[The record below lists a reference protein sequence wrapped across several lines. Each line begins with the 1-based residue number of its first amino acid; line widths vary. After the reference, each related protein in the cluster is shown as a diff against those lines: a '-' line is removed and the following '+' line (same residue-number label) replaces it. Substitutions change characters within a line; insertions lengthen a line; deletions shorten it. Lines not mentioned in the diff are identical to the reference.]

1 MAKVIELIK
10 ESMKEKK
17 MTQTELAKSLGED
30 VRVINQQLNRQQDLK
45 AERFLEVMEHIGYR
59 VEMVDNDGMSELTKA
74 LLKYRRKF
82 ALVRGENVNPTNG
95 DTDLFKA
102 RADIIDELAD
112 VRIMC
117 RQMELLF
124 QAEDEVE
131 KRIDFKVDRQLKR
144 LEDK

>member
-59 VEMVDNDGMSELTKA
+59 VEMVDNDGIRKVCEDMLDDIKA
-74 LLKYRRKF
+74 GK
-82 ALVRGENVNPTNG
+82 ANG
-95 DTDLFKA
+95 DKFYIQKD
-102 RADIIDELAD
+102 DGSIIGIKTSGE
-112 VRIMC
+112 
-117 RQMELLF
+117 EP
-124 QAEDEVE
+124 EVE
-131 KRIDFKVDRQLKR
+131 EFWNKAECFDWLISHT
-144 LEDK
+144 

>member
-59 VEMVDNDGMSELTKA
+59 VEMVDNDGIRKVCEDMLDDIKA
-74 LLKYRRKF
+74 GNVKGDKF
-82 ALVRGENVNPTNG
+82 YIQKDNG
-95 DTDLFKA
+95 S
-102 RADIIDELAD
+102 IIGT
-112 VRIMC
+112 VSYTH
-117 RQMELLF
+117 
-124 QAEDEVE
+124 
-131 KRIDFKVDRQLKR
+131 
-144 LEDK
+144 

>member
-59 VEMVDNDGMSELTKA
+59 VEMVDNDGIRKVCEDMFDDIKA
-74 LLKYRRKF
+74 GNVKGDKF
-82 ALVRGENVNPTNG
+82 YIQKDNG
-95 DTDLFKA
+95 SIIGIRVSDGDAEVKEFWNKA
-102 RADIIDELAD
+102 DCFDWLISHT
-112 VRIMC
+112 
-117 RQMELLF
+117 
-124 QAEDEVE
+124 
-131 KRIDFKVDRQLKR
+131 
-144 LEDK
+144 

>member
-59 VEMVDNDGMSELTKA
+59 VEMVDNDGIRKVCEDMLDYIKA
-74 LLKYRRKF
+74 GNVSGDKF
-82 ALVRGENVNPTNG
+82 YIQKDDGSIIGIRVSNG
-95 DTDLFKA
+95 D
-102 RADIIDELAD
+102 
-112 VRIMC
+112 V
-117 RQMELLF
+117 
-124 QAEDEVE
+124 EVE
-131 KRIDFKVDRQLKR
+131 EFWNKADCFDWLISHT
-144 LEDK
+144 

>member
-59 VEMVDNDGMSELTKA
+59 VEMVDNDGIRKVCEDMLDDIKA
-74 LLKYRRKF
+74 GK
-82 ALVRGENVNPTNG
+82 ANG
-95 DTDLFKA
+95 DKFYIQKD
-102 RADIIDELAD
+102 DGSIIGIKTTGE
-112 VRIMC
+112 
-117 RQMELLF
+117 EP
-124 QAEDEVE
+124 EVE
-131 KRIDFKVDRQLKR
+131 EFWNKAECFDWLISHT
-144 LEDK
+144 

>member
-59 VEMVDNDGMSELTKA
+59 VEMVDNDGIRKVCEDMLDDIKA
-74 LLKYRRKF
+74 GNVSGDKF
-82 ALVRGENVNPTNG
+82 YIQKDDGSIIGTRVSDG
-95 DTDLFKA
+95 DA
-102 RADIIDELAD
+102 
-112 VRIMC
+112 
-117 RQMELLF
+117 
-124 QAEDEVE
+124 EVE
-131 KRIDFKVDRQLKR
+131 EFWNKADCFDWLISHT
-144 LEDK
+144 

>member
-59 VEMVDNDGMSELTKA
+59 VEMVDNDGIRKVCEDMLDDIKA
-74 LLKYRRKF
+74 GSVSGDKF
-82 ALVRGENVNPTNG
+82 YIQKDDGSIIGIRVSNG
-95 DTDLFKA
+95 DT
-102 RADIIDELAD
+102 
-112 VRIMC
+112 
-117 RQMELLF
+117 
-124 QAEDEVE
+124 EVE
-131 KRIDFKVDRQLKR
+131 EFWNKADCFDWLISHT
-144 LEDK
+144 

>member
-59 VEMVDNDGMSELTKA
+59 VEMVENDGI
-74 LLKYRRKF
+74 RK
-82 ALVRGENVNPTNG
+82 VNPEMADDIANKKSPDGAYYTV
-95 DTDLFKA
+95 TDEGEVVGIYVEDGW
-102 RADIIDELAD
+102 ADIG
-112 VRIMC
+112 R
-117 RQMELLF
+117 F
-124 QAEDEVE
+124 QTKEECFDWLDSCAE
-131 KRIDFKVDRQLKR
+131 
-144 LEDK
+144 